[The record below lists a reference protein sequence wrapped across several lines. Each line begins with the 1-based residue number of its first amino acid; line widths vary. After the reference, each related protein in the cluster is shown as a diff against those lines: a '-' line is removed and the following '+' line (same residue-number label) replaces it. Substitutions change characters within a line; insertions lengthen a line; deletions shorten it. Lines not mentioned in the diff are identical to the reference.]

1 MVLIM
6 NIQGLNCFIAAASCG
21 SFTAAAR
28 KLYVSQPNLSK
39 SIEALENELGVRL
52 FVRTNKGVKLTD
64 DGAELLDQAT
74 NIINSLN
81 DISEYYAHRQRKTK
95 VLKLSIQPI
104 SPLIDMISEYAKNN
118 SVSFNVCETNRD
130 EVIRNVINSKSKI
143 GFIMTCN
150 MDPLRFNDV
159 FHDNHL
165 IYKEIASAQPLVF
178 IRKNH
183 PLSTRKHLIYDDL
196 LPYSRILYNLD
207 NYTRNSIID
216 KTECNL
222 ITNSVELVKRQL
234 LATQDYLIQTPWDRD
249 LLSSDEIICI
259 PLIDKNSKVSLGY
272 CFKQLDNMYI
282 KFIDEFCH
290 SF

>member
-74 NIINSLN
+74 DIINSLN

-159 FHDNHL
+159 FKDN
-165 IYKEIASAQPLVF
+165 
-178 IRKNH
+178 
-183 PLSTRKHLIYDDL
+183 HLIYDDL

-272 CFKQLDNMYI
+272 CFKQLDNIYI